1 MRSVLSFNLFFV
13 QIIALALAVSGFVV
27 RQQLQRNAEEEVL
40 QNARVM
46 METTTAARSYT
57 TKQIAPLLEHE
68 RYRFD
73 RVSSELQQTIDRHLP
88 AAFQTANERL
98 TETAQKEAVA
108 VAQKIVVESVK
119 QRPREIPEA
128 EFHPQSVPAYSATE
142 IFNYFRGQYPDYTY
156 KEATLNP
163 TNPRDR
169 AVDWEADIV
178 NKFRAR
184 PELTELAGS
193 RQAEG
198 GKLIYIGKPLKITN
212 ASCLVCHSTPD
223 RAPPEMIKIYGS
235 ANGFGWQM
243 NEIIGAQIVSVPAAL
258 PMSIADRAF
267 TRILLWMI
275 GVFVFVLLLTNF
287 ALFGVKRIRS
297 AAAARRTEQTL

>member
-1 MRSVLSFNLFFV
+1 MRSVLSFNLFFA
-13 QIIALALAVSGFVV
+13 QIVLIALGVSGFIV
-27 RQQLQRNAEEEVL
+27 RQQLRQNAEEEVL

-46 METTTAARSYT
+46 METTIAARSYT

-68 RYRFD
+68 RFRFD
-73 RVSSELQQTIDRHLP
+73 RVTSELQQTIDRHLP
-88 AAFQTANERL
+88 AAFQAATERL
-98 TETAQKEAVA
+98 NDPAQKEAVA
-108 VAQKIVVESVK
+108 VAQKMVVENVK

-169 AVDWEADIV
+169 TVDWEADVV

-184 PELTELAGS
+184 PELTELTGS
-193 RQAEG
+193 RQGEG
-198 GKLIYIGKPLKITN
+198 GKMIYIGKPLKITN

-223 RAPPEMIKIYGS
+223 RAPPEMIKTYGS
-235 ANGFGWQM
+235 SNGFGWQM
-243 NEIIGAQIVSVPAAL
+243 NEIIGAQIVSVPSAL
-258 PMSIADRAF
+258 PVSIADRAF
-267 TRILLWMI
+267 TRIILWLAGI
-275 GVFVFVLLLTNF
+275 FVVLMLLTNV
-287 ALFGVKRIRS
+287 ALFGLRRARS
-297 AAAARRTEQTL
+297 AASARRLERTI

>member
-1 MRSVLSFNLFFV
+1 MRSVLSFNVFFV
-13 QIIALALAVSGFVV
+13 QIMLVALGVTGFVV
-27 RQQLQRNAEEEVL
+27 RQQLQRNAQDEVL

-88 AAFQTANERL
+88 AAFQAAGERL
-98 TETAQKEAVA
+98 TDPAQKEAVA

-169 AVDWEADIV
+169 TVDWEADIV
-178 NKFRAR
+178 NKFRAQ
-184 PELTELAGS
+184 PDLTELYGS
-193 RQAEG
+193 RQGEG
-198 GKLIYIGKPLKITN
+198 GKMMYIGKPLKITN

-235 ANGFGWQM
+235 SNGFGWQM
-243 NEIIGAQIVSVPAAL
+243 NEIVGAQIVSVPAAL

-267 TRILLWMI
+267 TRILLWMGGI
-275 GVFVFVLLLTNF
+275 FVLVVLLTNF
-287 ALFGVKRIRS
+287 ALFGVKRVRT
-297 AAAARRTEQTL
+297 AAAARRAEQTL